1 LGYTIIGGNNKHT
14 LFSNLRIY
22 VNAQNPFTWFHY
34 RGFTP
39 EVQASSPTKAGI
51 DQNVYP
57 LYATYNFGVNL
68 TF

>member
-1 LGYTIIGGNNKHT
+1 MTGKWKI
-14 LFSNLRIY
+14 SNLRIY
-22 VNAQNPFTWFHY
+22 LNAQNPINIFKY

-39 EVQASSPTKAGI
+39 EIGGGPTVAGV

-57 LYATYNFGVNL
+57 LSATYNFGVNL